1 MERHQMS
8 RLVIGLGFR
17 NEGSTQA
24 IGEVMAAVSARA
36 ARPDMETVLAVPED
50 KAAHPALCAAAKATR
65 LSIQTASTD
74 AMREADARVVT
85 RSEQAKTHRNIG
97 SVCEAAALGVAG
109 GDARLLVARIIP
121 ADRHAT
127 AAAAITE
134 IAP

>member
-1 MERHQMS
+1 MN

-17 NEGSTQA
+17 NEVSTQA
-24 IGEVMAAVSARA
+24 IGEVMATVAARA
-36 ARPDMETVLAVPED
+36 AQPDMETVLAVPED

-65 LSIQTASTD
+65 LSIKTASPD
-74 AMREADARVVT
+74 AMREADTRVIT
-85 RSEQAKTHRNIG
+85 RSEQAKSRRNVG
-97 SVCEAAALGVAG
+97 SVCEAAALAVAG
-109 GDARLLVARIIP
+109 ADARLIVARTIS